1 MIRVLVLLALCVLA
15 VLPQRVCTCHGV
27 DIGRDVPVEA
37 PAGHDHDCPSLE
49 GGTFGECLKAADVPD
64 TLVAFAEVR
73 PVTTA
78 SFAHIAPTLCRA
90 ERPAPA
96 NHVPLYISLLTLRI

>member
-1 MIRVLVLLALCVLA
+1 MIRALFLFALCVLA

-27 DIGRDVPVEA
+27 EIGRDVPVEA

-49 GGTFGECLKAADVPD
+49 GGMFGECLKAADVPD
-64 TLVAFAEVR
+64 TSVAFAELL
-73 PVTTA
+73 PVVTD

-90 ERPAPA
+90 ERPPPA
-96 NHVPLYISLLTLRI
+96 RRVPLYISLLTLRI